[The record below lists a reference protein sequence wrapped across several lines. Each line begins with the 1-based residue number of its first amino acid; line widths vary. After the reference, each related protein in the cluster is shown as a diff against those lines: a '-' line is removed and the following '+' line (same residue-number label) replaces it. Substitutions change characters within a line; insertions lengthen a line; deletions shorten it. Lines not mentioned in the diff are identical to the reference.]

1 MHDDRCA
8 WISPGQLGCCALK
21 VQISFKLC
29 ETEAAFGGA
38 ALNLSDTAVRQF
50 CAQPQQ
56 ECRPSCAMMQ
66 RLVDSLTRNF
76 SSSAKHSTCRLH
88 GQPHLANN
96 DDTWAAHQYGSGRDG
111 LSCGR
116 STAGCVAEK
125 NPSLGR
131 GSLHGQVRDSWGGAV
146 QLPC

>member
-66 RLVDSLTRNF
+66 RLVDSLPEN
-76 SSSAKHSTCRLH
+76 SALR
-88 GQPHLANN
+88 P
-96 DDTWAAHQYGSGRDG
+96 
-111 LSCGR
+111 
-116 STAGCVAEK
+116 STALADSMA
-125 NPSLGR
+125 SLIWLIMMTHGLLISMAQAGMASAAAGAQQGVWQRKTPAWAGAASTGR
-131 GSLHGQVRDSWGGAV
+131 
-146 QLPC
+146 